1 MDGGPIGC
9 LRTSNRPYT
18 AAMAGETSRPT
29 VKKDAPGTIG
39 ALIASYKASG
49 QYTALSDTSKDGY
62 ARSPALKQAMTWSAL
77 ARAVGLRP
85 MYFPAA
91 FALAIWPRSGAQLT
105 YPLKCVIGS
114 AKEALQGRYLGRAST
129 CMSSY

>member
-29 VKKDAPGTIG
+29 VKDAPGTIG

-49 QYTALSDTSKDGY
+49 QYTALSDTSKDG
-62 ARSPALKQAMTWSAL
+62 
-77 ARAVGLRP
+77 
-85 MYFPAA
+85 
-91 FALAIWPRSGAQLT
+91 
-105 YPLKCVIGS
+105 
-114 AKEALQGRYLGRAST
+114 
-129 CMSSY
+129 